1 MMTIGQ
7 LNRYI
12 DRAYILGGGDVGCCK
27 KIVAELLESD
37 RQFYTYGDLLNSA
50 NSSSGTVYEVDDVD
64 TVYEIDDVQCAI
76 NVLKSERVQLLHEVY
91 RYIDDDVIYDLSLE
105 ELQVAMA
112 DGILDLELRGY
123 PDRNF
128 KSKVYVIF
136 SADRTVV
143 SNEHN
148 N

>member
-1 MMTIGQ
+1 MMTTGQ

-12 DRAYILGGGDVGCCK
+12 DRTYILGGGDVGCCK
-27 KIVAELLESD
+27 KIVITLLNED
-37 RQFYTYGDLLNSA
+37 RQFYTYGDFLNSA
-50 NSSSGTVYEVDDVD
+50 NAGSDKRYDIHDIQQA
-64 TVYEIDDVQCAI
+64 ID
-76 NVLKSERVQLLHEVY
+76 VLKGGHVQLLHEVY

-105 ELQVAMA
+105 ELQIASV
-112 DGILDLELRGY
+112 DGVLDLELRGY
-123 PDRNF
+123 PDRDF

-143 SNEHN
+143 SDEPN